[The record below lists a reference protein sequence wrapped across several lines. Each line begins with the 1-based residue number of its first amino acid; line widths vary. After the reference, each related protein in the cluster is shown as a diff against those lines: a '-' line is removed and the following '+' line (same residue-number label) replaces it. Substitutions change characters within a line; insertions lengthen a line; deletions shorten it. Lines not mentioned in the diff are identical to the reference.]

1 MPDLWPDMEND
12 PDAQR
17 RIKKSIELL
26 DCKDG
31 MTVLD
36 VGCHKQE
43 ARQYLPEKSLY
54 CGIDSVKLNPDTQ
67 VIDLD
72 GNFDFPHQVD
82 RILCLEVLEHL
93 LMPSGTLQTLHRL
106 LKDDGILVVSL
117 PNEASMFHRLR
128 CLMGIVDQEAFSFP
142 GKHLHLPSL
151 HQARKFVN
159 QFFLI
164 EDEAFYLSHKPKG
177 TRQKLIPLILSL
189 IPIPLLQLLANV
201 LPSLFARG
209 FIFKLRKKL

>member
-1 MPDLWPDMEND
+1 MDNWPGMEND
-12 PDAQR
+12 PDAQA

-67 VIDLD
+67 VIDID
-72 GNFDFPHQVD
+72 GNFNFPHQVD
-82 RILCLEVLEHL
+82 RIICLEVLEHL
-93 LMPSGTLQTLHRL
+93 IMPSGTLQTLHRL

-128 CLMGIVDQEAFSFP
+128 CLMGVVDQECFSGL
-142 GKHLHLPSL
+142 GKHFHLPSL
-151 HQARKFVN
+151 KQCRTFLQQFFEIDKEIYYVSKQARGSR
-159 QFFLI
+159 QQWLAPMLRLLPLEFLSR
-164 EDEAFYLSHKPKG
+164 F
-177 TRQKLIPLILSL
+177 
-189 IPIPLLQLLANV
+189 

-209 FIFKLRKKL
+209 FIFKLRKIKI